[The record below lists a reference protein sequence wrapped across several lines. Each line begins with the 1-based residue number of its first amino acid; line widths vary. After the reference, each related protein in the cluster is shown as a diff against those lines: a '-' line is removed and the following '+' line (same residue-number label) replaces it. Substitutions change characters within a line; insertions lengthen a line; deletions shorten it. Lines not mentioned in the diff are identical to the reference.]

1 MSEADSASEWIS
13 VRAACAIL
21 RCGEETV
28 RKLCRRRQIT
38 HRQHGYGTVPR
49 YELLRRDVLAL
60 REAQIVP
67 CDTSPTIATI
77 TTDT

>member
-1 MSEADSASEWIS
+1 MSEADCGSEWIS

-28 RKLCRRRQIT
+28 RKLCRRRKIT

-49 YELLRRDVLAL
+49 YELLRRDVIAL

-67 CDTSPTIATI
+67 RDTGPRVATI
-77 TTDT
+77 TADT

>member
-1 MSEADSASEWIS
+1 MSAPDSYPEWIS

-28 RKLCRRRQIT
+28 RKLCRRKKLT

-60 REAQIVP
+60 REAQVVQRS
-67 CDTSPTIATI
+67 T
-77 TTDT
+77 